1 MQLKRNLGAQHYNVW
16 PIWFGEHNVGGNM
29 IVVTT
34 LGFILFLTLKLFSV
48 QLGSSRF
55 TSGWALKKPKTDSS
69 SIVCTI
75 DSSLHQKQGP
85 DFLKGNNIISKLT
98 QILSS
103 QKVQLRSSSEAGALK
118 TSSLDNM
125 NSLKTAV
132 YQRPMHM
139 EEAET
144 LVKQW
149 QTIKAEALGPN
160 HQVNSLF
167 ELLDEAMLAQVICI
181 YIVGISITFQSFI
194 ILIIKA
200 FIEVIWFQFHT
211 K

>member
-1 MQLKRNLGAQHYNVW
+1 
-16 PIWFGEHNVGGNM
+16 M
-29 IVVTT
+29 IVVTA
-34 LGFILFLTLKLFSV
+34 LGFIFFLTLKLFNV

-55 TSGWALKKPKTDSS
+55 TSGWALKNPKTNSS
-69 SIVCTI
+69 SVVCTT
-75 DSSLHQKQGP
+75 DSSLHQERRP
-85 DFLKGNNIISKLT
+85 AFLKGNSIISKLT

-118 TSSLDNM
+118 TSSLGNT
-125 NSLKTAV
+125 NSLKEAV

-149 QTIKAEALGPN
+149 QTIKAEALGSN

-167 ELLDEAMLAQVICI
+167 ELLDEAMLVQVICL
-181 YIVGISITFQSFI
+181 YIVGISSTFQSFI
-194 ILIIKA
+194 I
-200 FIEVIWFQFHT
+200 
-211 K
+211 